1 MKTYAGSHEDF
12 DRFIVPT
19 VPDSKQERDTVMTIR
34 QLSELGVP
42 ASKIIVV
49 FNKIENPDELDTG
62 FQLLRAYHEE
72 HRSFSL
78 RRDAVVYDNPIYANL
93 RAMGSR
99 SIAEIRDDATDY
111 KEKLAQALREGDHEL
126 ASVMK
131 SLIAMKRLASGV
143 SEQLDRAFEAITRK
157 GRAGE

>member
-1 MKTYAGSHEDF
+1 
-12 DRFIVPT
+12 
-19 VPDSKQERDTVMTIR
+19 
-34 QLSELGVP
+34 
-42 ASKIIVV
+42 
-49 FNKIENPDELDTG
+49 
-62 FQLLRAYHEE
+62 

-143 SEQLDRAFEAITRK
+143 SEQLDRAFEAITSK